1 MRRFWLLIIVFCSV
15 GKIAFSQPY
24 LSQNGLFE
32 VNQIAG
38 CAGLAVTITM
48 LPPHDVCTGLQHCS
62 VNYIFNI
69 DDVNGWGGLD
79 VPGDYTHVY
88 TNPGPYVIAV
98 SSSSGGVDFIEI
110 TVFENRPPV
119 VQVSECGNGVA
130 LSIPDINY
138 DQYVIDYGDGT
149 PIIVVN
155 KGDPIAQH
163 SYTPGMWMIT
173 VRGRNIGMA
182 DNCASTNRPVD
193 IAPALPVPFI
203 ELLRTESE
211 NSIFLDFRNSTIKN
225 NVLYRLEI
233 APNTSSFGAFQLLR
247 TFYSRGD
254 DLIIGLN
261 TTSNYY
267 CFRLGAYDPCNNT
280 TTYSNVI
287 CSADFDVTAVNNANR
302 LDWRTSSL
310 DVSSYSF
317 SRNPLPAATLSA
329 TPPQLTLDD
338 TDIVCNTEY
347 CYQMTTLYAN
357 GSRSI
362 SLTDCAVA
370 ISTQPP
376 TTTENIS
383 IQVTGS
389 TTLDLLWS
397 QDPAFTAS
405 EYSVF
410 KAGSAYGKSAQPEF
424 TDNAFLLNAGEC
436 YAISY
441 VDACG
446 NQSARSAEAC
456 HINLSAAL
464 QTDNTVALSWNT
476 YNGWLN
482 GVDHYIVERYSSD
495 GNLLSAVDAGANLT
509 YTDTEP
515 DPDNQ
520 VIVYR
525 IVAYAVDGG
534 VAESISNGATIIKQ
548 PNIYHPN
555 TFTPNADGLND
566 TFQVISQYTAEVEF
580 MVFNRWGEMLFY
592 TTDLNVAWDGTYKG
606 NTVPEGTYV
615 FRCFLTDMS
624 GVKYERSGNVVLL
637 RKR

>member
-1 MRRFWLLIIVFCSV
+1 MRRLLFVLALVCAGSSAALAQYV
-15 GKIAFSQPY
+15 ST
-24 LSQNGLFE
+24 NGRFE
-32 VNQIAG
+32 VDQVSG
-38 CAGLAVTITM
+38 CAPLTVNVTI
-48 LPPHDVCTGLQHCS
+48 LPPYVCNASSPCDMDYEGNFTFQNLVFTYTYTQPGTYNLQILFQALGFDNITINVVPNTMPDVQAFKCT
-62 VNYIFNI
+62 
-69 DDVNGWGGLD
+69 
-79 VPGDYTHVY
+79 
-88 TNPGPYVIAV
+88 
-98 SSSSGGVDFIEI
+98 
-110 TVFENRPPV
+110 
-119 VQVSECGNGVA
+119 GNGVQF
-130 LSIPDINY
+130 SIPDAMY
-138 DQYVIDYGDGT
+138 DEYLIDFNNDGT
-149 PIIVVN
+149 TDLTVPRN
-155 KGDPIAQH
+155 TTATYNH
-163 SYTPGMWMIT
+163 TYATPGAKLIR
-173 VRGRNIGMA
+173 VHGRNFGAA
-182 DNCASTNRPVD
+182 DNCSPRFIPVNASASLVTPTINLLQVND
-193 IAPALPVPFI
+193 ASSIALSFGSVEP
-203 ELLRTESE
+203 S
-211 NSIFLDFRNSTIKN
+211 
-225 NVLYRLEI
+225 VLYKLEI
-233 APNTSSFGAFQLLR
+233 ATNTGAFQPLR
-247 TFYSRGD
+247 DVYNAATQTVT
-254 DLIIGLN
+254 GLN
-261 TTSNYY
+261 TESNYY
-267 CFRLGAYDPCNNT
+267 CFRLGVFDPCNNT

-287 CSADFDVTAVNNANR
+287 CSADFDVTAMNNANR
-302 LDWRTSSL
+302 LIWRTNSL
-310 DVSSYSF
+310 GVSSYSF
-317 SRNPLPAATLSA
+317 SRNPSPAATLSA
-329 TPPQLTLDD
+329 APPQLTLDD
-338 TDIVCNTEY
+338 TNIVCNTEY

-370 ISTQPP
+370 ISTQTP

-383 IQVTGS
+383 IQVTGN

-397 QDPAFTAS
+397 QDPAYTAS

-424 TDNAFLLNAGEC
+424 TDNTFLLNAGEC
-436 YAISY
+436 YAVSY

-464 QTDNTVALSWNT
+464 QTDNAVTLSWNT

-482 GVDHYIVERYSSD
+482 GVDHYIIERYSDD
-495 GNLLSAVDAGANLT
+495 GNLLSAVDAGTNVT

-534 VAESISNGATIIKQ
+534 VAESISNRATIIKQ

-566 TFQVISQYTAEVEF
+566 TFQVMSQYTAEVEF

>member
-1 MRRFWLLIIVFCSV
+1 MRRLLFALALVCAGSSAALAQYV
-15 GKIAFSQPY
+15 ST
-24 LSQNGLFE
+24 NGFFE
-32 VNQIAG
+32 VDQISG
-38 CAGLAVTITM
+38 CAPLTVNVTAPLCTFGSPCEMDYEGNLSFQNLVFTYTYTQPGTYNLRILFQTLGFDNITINVVPNTM
-48 LPPHDVCTGLQHCS
+48 PEVQAFKCS
-62 VNYIFNI
+62 
-69 DDVNGWGGLD
+69 
-79 VPGDYTHVY
+79 
-88 TNPGPYVIAV
+88 
-98 SSSSGGVDFIEI
+98 
-110 TVFENRPPV
+110 
-119 VQVSECGNGVA
+119 GNGVQF
-130 LSIPDINY
+130 SIPDAMY
-138 DQYVIDYGDGT
+138 DEYLIDYESDGT
-149 PIIVVN
+149 TDLIVPQN
-155 KGDPIAQH
+155 TTATYNH
-163 SYTPGMWMIT
+163 TYATPGMKLIR
-173 VRGRNIGMA
+173 VHGRNFGAA
-182 DNCASTNRPVD
+182 DNCSPRFIPINASASLVTPAINLLQVND
-193 IAPALPVPFI
+193 ASSIALSFGSVEP
-203 ELLRTESE
+203 
-211 NSIFLDFRNSTIKN
+211 
-225 NVLYRLEI
+225 NVLYKLEI
-233 APNTSSFGAFQLLR
+233 ATNTGAFQPLR
-247 TFYSRGD
+247 DVYNSATQTVT
-254 DLIIGLN
+254 GLN
-261 TTSNYY
+261 TESNYY
-267 CFRLGAYDPCNNT
+267 CFRLGVFDPCNNT

-302 LDWRTSSL
+302 LAWRTSSL

-317 SRNPLPAATLSA
+317 SRNPLPSATLSA